1 MADIISEAVV
11 NARRHGDASTV
22 AAAVS
27 VAAVAPLVLRI
38 TVTDDGH
45 GPTSDTQPGL
55 GHTTLASLGARW
67 ALIRDEQRQTV
78 LVITLPA
85 SDETISLPATD
96 RTPALAS

>member
-1 MADIISEAVV
+1 MIGGRVGKP
-11 NARRHGDASTV
+11 ARPLL
-22 AAAVS
+22 
-27 VAAVAPLVLRI
+27 VAPLALRN

-45 GPTSDTQPGL
+45 GPTADTQPGL